1 MSHLS
6 ASKPLSLCLP
16 TIYSSSKRGY
26 YGVSLTVFIQSRVC
40 LKAPHGRLTFT
51 VSNLSAALLIWALYK
66 KSCFYPIDTLKSQ
79 KLIIFRED
87 SHRTTCFRRGMSS
100 RHVTT
105 TQPVHYKH
113 TSLSVSTVAL

>member
-6 ASKPLSLCLP
+6 SSKPLPLCLP

-26 YGVSLTVFIQSRVC
+26 YGVSLTVFNLEC
-40 LKAPHGRLTFT
+40 LKAPHGRLAFT
-51 VSNLSAALLIWALYK
+51 LSNLSAALLVWALYK

-87 SHRTTCFRRGMSS
+87 SHRTTYFRRVISS
-100 RHVTT
+100 RHVKT

-113 TSLSVSTVAL
+113 TSLSVSTIAL